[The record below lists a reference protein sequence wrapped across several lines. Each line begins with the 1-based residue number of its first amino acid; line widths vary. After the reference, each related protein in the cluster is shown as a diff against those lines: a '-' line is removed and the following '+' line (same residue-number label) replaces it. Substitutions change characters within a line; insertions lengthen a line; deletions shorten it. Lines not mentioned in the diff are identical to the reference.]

1 VGSRR
6 SGRILALNVLFQ
18 IDVGG
23 IEPATALRYALAET
37 DEDGEVR
44 EFAEQLARR
53 CLEHQAEI
61 DRIVEELAEGW
72 TLDRMASVDRN
83 VLRMAACEMLYFDDI
98 PISVSINEAVDL
110 AKEYSTEESG
120 KFINGILGS
129 LGRQLQEEAEQR
141 AASSPSPRPDGSPSA
156 DTRTVP

>member
-1 VGSRR
+1 MGSRR
-6 SGRILALNVLFQ
+6 DGRILALSVLFQ

-23 IEPATALRYALAET
+23 LEPEAAFRYALAEAKG
-37 DEDGEVR
+37 DGEVK
-44 EFAEQLARR
+44 EFGALLARR

-61 DRIVEELAEGW
+61 DPIVEELAEGW
-72 TLDRMASVDRN
+72 SLDRMAGVDRN
-83 VLRMAACEMLYFDDI
+83 VLRMAVCEMRYFEDI

-129 LGRQLQEEAEQR
+129 LGRQLHEEAEPK
-141 AASSPSPRPDGSPSA
+141 AS
-156 DTRTVP
+156 